1 MEIEFIQIVVIVII
15 IIVFGVLITVTNLKK
30 KVKVP
35 VSKEQN
41 SWQRIELL
49 NSKKKEFLK
58 KKEEVSFK
66 YSAKGISDD
75 NYANTIKYIN
85 DELKKIDQAINE
97 EVSKLT
103 DLQKSQDTGG
113 DLRFQNIK
121 LKGDLNEIKLER
133 DNLKNRT
140 TELEEF
146 IKNMSKNNNSNLQV
160 NESAKNK
167 YYELILNTYK
177 EIINNNEKKTI
188 SQIKEMVDP
197 DNLTIKSIIS
207 KYKPIGF
214 DFNKDYFETLRIIYN
229 FLKSEIDFAKN
240 DIKILYWLDPT
251 QILKYK
257 IADEQDAAN
266 MLCSV
271 MKGLNDNEAYI
282 YVVLLEDE
290 KTHAIVKT
298 KFKGVHY
305 IFDLTQK
312 TPFDLFKNNDE
323 KKLFENYNYKNK
335 KITKLIYKYNNN
347 TYVNFDEEE

>member
-1 MEIEFIQIVVIVII
+1 
-15 IIVFGVLITVTNLKK
+15 LAKN
-30 KVKVP
+30 
-35 VSKEQN
+35 
-41 SWQRIELL
+41 RIL

-146 IKNMSKNNNSNLQV
+146 IKNMSKNKYSNLQV

-177 EIINNNEKKTI
+177 EIINNNEKKNNI
-188 SQIKEMVDP
+188 S
-197 DNLTIKSIIS
+197 
-207 KYKPIGF
+207 
-214 DFNKDYFETLRIIYN
+214 NKRN
-229 FLKSEIDFAKN
+229 
-240 DIKILYWLDPT
+240 
-251 QILKYK
+251 
-257 IADEQDAAN
+257 
-266 MLCSV
+266 
-271 MKGLNDNEAYI
+271 G
-282 YVVLLEDE
+282 
-290 KTHAIVKT
+290 
-298 KFKGVHY
+298 
-305 IFDLTQK
+305 
-312 TPFDLFKNNDE
+312 
-323 KKLFENYNYKNK
+323 
-335 KITKLIYKYNNN
+335 
-347 TYVNFDEEE
+347 